1 MVIPSLLK
9 KYLMALT
16 GFIMVGFLFVHML
29 GNLQMFQGP
38 EAMNGYAHFLKSLP
52 PAMLWGSR
60 GFLLFSIAVHVWMA
74 ILLTRENR
82 RARPEAY
89 QEKAFRQATLGSRTM
104 GISGSFILFFVV
116 FHILHFTV
124 QLIFPEYQDLSV
136 YTNAQSGFFDV
147 YEMVVD
153 SFSKPWLVALY
164 GVGMF
169 FVCLHLSHGVWS
181 MFQTMGWANSR
192 VRCGL
197 KCFAKLYAVILFVG
211 FMSAPLAVLAG
222 WLPSYRDGASTK
234 VAMAQD
240 NHNTISQTL

>member
-1 MVIPSLLK
+1 MAIPSLLK

-52 PAMLWGSR
+52 PAILWGSR
-60 GFLLFSIAVHVWMA
+60 AFLLLAIGVHVWMA

-89 QEKAFRQATLGSRTM
+89 EQAAFRQATLASRTM

-116 FHILHFTV
+116 FHILHFTTRV
-124 QLIFPEYQDLSV
+124 ILPEYQDLSL

-147 YEMVVD
+147 YEMVIH
-153 SFSKPWLVALY
+153 SFSMPWVVALY
-164 GVGMF
+164 TTGMV
-169 FVCLHLSHGVWS
+169 FVCLHLSHGIWS

-192 VRCGL
+192 VRSGL
-197 KCFAKLYAVILFVG
+197 KCFAKLYALVLFFG
-211 FMSAPLAVLAG
+211 FMSTPFAVMLG
-222 WLPSYRDGASTK
+222 FLT
-234 VAMAQD
+234 
-240 NHNTISQTL
+240 SQTGANL